1 MVKQNERQARIRVT
15 VRQMQDWVFKTQF
28 PFGCYLWGI
37 HLKRDERIKIK
48 GMPKRHQANINI
60 QKSRNGIL
68 MSKWNLKSKELKRI
82 KRGN

>member
-1 MVKQNERQARIRVT
+1 MLFIRDT
-15 VRQMQDWVFKTQF
+15 
-28 PFGCYLWGI
+28 
-37 HLKRDERIKIK
+37 LKRDERIKIK

-60 QKSRNGIL
+60 QESRNGIL